1 MATPN
6 TTEGENIYLPPCPV
20 IQPFLTIT
28 NITRARYC
36 VVTVVEENTY
46 VIGQLVNFFVPEDY
60 KMVGIQGKTAEIVAV
75 NAQNFTVDLDTRLFN
90 SFVVPSGPTAIQPAT
105 LSPAG
110 SRNIYNNTTVPFHSA
125 GNFGN

>member
-6 TTEGENIYLPPCPV
+6 TTEGANTYLPPCPV
-20 IQPFLTIT
+20 VQPFLTIS

-36 VVTVVEENTY
+36 VVNVIEANTY
-46 VIGQLVNFFVPEDY
+46 VVGQVVNFFVPEDY
-60 KMVGIQGKTAEIVAV
+60 KMVGIQGKNGEIIAI
-75 NAQNFTVDLDTRLFN
+75 NGLNFTVDLDTRLFN
-90 SFVVPSGPTAIQPAT
+90 AFVIPSGLFVIQPAT
-105 LSPAG
+105 LSPSG